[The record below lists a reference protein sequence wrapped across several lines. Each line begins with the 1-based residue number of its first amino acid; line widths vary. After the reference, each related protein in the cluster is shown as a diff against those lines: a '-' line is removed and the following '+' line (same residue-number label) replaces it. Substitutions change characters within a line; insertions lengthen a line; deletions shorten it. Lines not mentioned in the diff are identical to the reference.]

1 MRLTDTLG
9 GGYRIQMGISKVWK
23 PVVYQI
29 FSIWASSYFLLGG
42 CPLSVALFTAG
53 YANGYGRGWYLLF
66 MAGSLFLRVPVLTA
80 LRYSFAMGVVLLVGE
95 WTGRRKSCRD
105 KWVLSLAGAMAVL
118 GLFFVL
124 SYMKGTL
131 IQDYGN
137 ILVQAGIIFAVS
149 EAARRILACVPERE
163 WAEEVDNW
171 NQQVQV
177 KEQLLVLSESL
188 TRLSRDIRILK
199 EKEQVMGSRQE
210 LIWRGKFAEYR
221 LASAEQLE
229 ETAGLIQTVVDEA
242 YNSQDKTIFYGDIL
256 KRKLKEQN
264 IHAAN
269 ISVIEKKDKSYE
281 IYMQIKSGDGKCI
294 LAREAA
300 DYIGHLMKRKF
311 VAAKES
317 RRVVNG
323 NYGRLRLVED
333 ISYQVLYGEARRTKD
348 GEKVSGDCFT
358 VFETDKG
365 KFIAGI
371 SDGMGSGVRAKEE
384 SERLMEVL
392 EQYLQAGFRKEIAAA
407 MMNTAVLMQ
416 ENTGFTT
423 MDLCEINLYT
433 GVCEF
438 LKTGAAASFLIRD
451 GSVEMVRSMNLPAG
465 VFHRADYQV
474 TKHQLRDGD
483 RVVMISDGMLEALPF
498 ECAEELFAGLLRKYK
513 GSNMGEFAD
522 YIMEHTLKMT
532 GGRCSDDMTVLT
544 MGIWQKN

>member
-1 MRLTDTLG
+1 MRLTDALG
-9 GGYRIQMGISKVWK
+9 SGYRIQMGIAKVWK

-29 FSIWASSYFLLGG
+29 FSIWTSGYYLLGG

-53 YANGYGRGWYLLF
+53 YANGYGRGWYLLL
-66 MAGSLFLRVPVLTA
+66 MTAGLFLRVPVLTA

-95 WTGRRKSCRD
+95 WSGRRKNCRD
-105 KWVLSLAGAMAVL
+105 RWILSMAGALAVL
-118 GLFFVL
+118 ILFSVL
-124 SYMKGTL
+124 SYMQGTL
-131 IQDYGN
+131 LQDYSS
-137 ILVQAGIIFAVS
+137 ICAQAALIFAVS
-149 EAARRILACVPERE
+149 EAVRRMLACVPERE
-163 WAEEVDNW
+163 ALEEIENW

-188 TRLSRDIRILK
+188 TRLSKDIRILK
-199 EKEQVMGSRQE
+199 EKEQIMGSRQE

-229 ETAGLIQTVVDEA
+229 ETAGLIQTVVEEA
-242 YNSQDKTIFYGDIL
+242 YSSQDKTIFYGDIL

-264 IHAAN
+264 ILASN
-269 ISVIEKKDKSYE
+269 ISVLEKKDKSYE

-300 DYIGHLMKRKF
+300 DYISHLMKRKF

-323 NYGRLRLVED
+323 RYGRLRLIED
-333 ISYQVLYGEARRTKD
+333 TSFQVLYGEARRTKD

-433 GVCEF
+433 GV
-438 LKTGAAASFLIRD
+438 
-451 GSVEMVRSMNLPAG
+451 
-465 VFHRADYQV
+465 
-474 TKHQLRDGD
+474 
-483 RVVMISDGMLEALPF
+483 
-498 ECAEELFAGLLRKYK
+498 
-513 GSNMGEFAD
+513 
-522 YIMEHTLKMT
+522 
-532 GGRCSDDMTVLT
+532 
-544 MGIWQKN
+544 